1 MHMFER
7 LKLDLLREDAI
18 EEILENTW
26 ISTELSLWD
35 YFWLNNSTAKTVAKH
50 LFDQTNGHPRSL
62 FHALV
67 QSKSLEDLLRYE
79 GAFPLQ
85 GLNLVKFYDDSVR
98 HKEQVLLLL
107 EAADNNNEK
116 TAANWVSRA
125 RLRLEEYTVSQT
137 TLEQI
142 FNNFASQQTQE
153 KGVARGMQVAL
164 LPLWEVD
171 ASREASM
178 GKLKSPPTIWML
190 LSSNWWGR
198 LAKNSARCASST
210 GAYTLWK
217 YTGLPLHWVET
228 TR

>member
-164 LPLWEVD
+164 LPLWE
-171 ASREASM
+171 
-178 GKLKSPPTIWML
+178 
-190 LSSNWWGR
+190 
-198 LAKNSARCASST
+198 
-210 GAYTLWK
+210 
-217 YTGLPLHWVET
+217 
-228 TR
+228 